1 MSKANV
7 NHQLILWAAFYVIA
21 LLLIGLISS
30 FLLLKFL

>member
-7 NHQLILWAAFYVIA
+7 NHQLKLWAAFYVVA
-21 LLLIGLISS
+21 LLLIGVVSS